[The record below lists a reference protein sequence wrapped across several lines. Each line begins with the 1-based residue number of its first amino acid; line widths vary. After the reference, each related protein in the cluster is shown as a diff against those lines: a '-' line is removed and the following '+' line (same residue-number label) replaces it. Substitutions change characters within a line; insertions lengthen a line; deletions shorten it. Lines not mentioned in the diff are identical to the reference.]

1 MIRINLLPFR
11 QTRKKESIR
20 RQVGIFLF
28 SLIFIFIIVFS
39 YNAYLKNKV
48 KSIKNKVGETK
59 IELAKYQKINK
70 EITDIKKK
78 LRILNKKVE
87 VIKNLEIKRGDPVK
101 LLNALTEKIIEKRM
115 WLTNLKVT
123 GNAVNIK
130 GIALDN
136 QTVADFMIRLE
147 KSKHFSTIDLNT
159 LKQKKV
165 ADSKLMSFIINCN
178 KAPAVLKPANK

>member
-11 QTRKKESIR
+11 QVRKKESMR
-20 RQVGIFLF
+20 RQVGAYLFL
-28 SLIFIFIIVFS
+28 LIFIFIIVFS
-39 YNAYLKNKV
+39 YNLYLQNKV
-48 KSIKNKVGETK
+48 KGIKNKVEKTR

-70 EITDIKKK
+70 EIADIKKK

-87 VIKNLEIKRGDPVK
+87 VIKNLEIKRGEPVK
-101 LLNALTEKIIEKRM
+101 LLNALTEIIIEKRM
-115 WLTNLKVT
+115 WLTNLKVS
-123 GNAVNIK
+123 GSAVNIK

-147 KSKHFSTIDLNT
+147 KSKHFSTVDLNT

-165 ADSKLMSFIINCN
+165 AESKLMSFIINCS
-178 KAPAVLKPANK
+178 KAPAVAKPANK